1 MGVHIQGK
9 RKNNLA
15 LLPSN
20 RLVGILEYARK
31 VYCVK
36 IIIQFRDLSLRLDSK
51 FQTDYRKI
59 DLIVV
64 YIANL
69 INVIMAILFTARIS
83 GLPQVEYALGIVV
96 IIMGFALGYIAFFNK
111 KNKRDKWDVYL
122 LIPIFL
128 FFIVD
133 LILDYILPFDF
144 RSTAIAGPYV
154 LLYYVG
160 LWGLIGYS
168 FRFDK
173 KWGFVTLATYFMNMT
188 LSILAHYV

>member
-1 MGVHIQGK
+1 
-9 RKNNLA
+9 
-15 LLPSN
+15 
-20 RLVGILEYARK
+20 VGLGLGLESK
-31 VYCVK
+31 
-36 IIIQFRDLSLRLDSK
+36 LR
-51 FQTDYRKI
+51 TDYKRI

-64 YIANL
+64 YMANL
-69 INVIMAILFTARIS
+69 INVIMAILFIARIS
-83 GLPQVEYALGIVV
+83 GLPQVEYALGIV
-96 IIMGFALGYIAFFNK
+96 IMIMGFALGYVAFFNK
-111 KNKRDKWDVYL
+111 KNNRDKWDVYL

-168 FRFDK
+168 FRFSK
-173 KWGFVTLATYFMNMT
+173 KWGLVTLATYFLNMI
-188 LSILAHYV
+188 LSVLAHYV